1 MCYNNNRKG
10 KRKTVLAERRMIYVL
25 EMALWT

>member
-10 KRKTVLAERRMIYVL
+10 KDKTVLVERRMIYVL